1 MNEIE
6 LVTDVLNMI
15 ISSLE
20 ERKYL
25 RELKKVINNIETED
39 KDFDKVKDY
48 LATILKEDIT
58 SKKEALSELDDK
70 FSPEVTSK
78 LNLNGT
84 KYSIKYKEN
93 FLKNLN
99 VERFLRITGYYTNKI
114 NESLLKL
121 GTVRSERVKSQL
133 MDLITNTS
141 KELQD
146 ELMNQRVSSD
156 RSSSFIIDPY
166 NKDLTIENL
175 SRVIENTAQIE
186 NQIIKTFPGF
196 DIVANGGL
204 KLGTTTLIVAKP
216 NGFKSGL
223 LQNICIYAMMN
234 NTPDKFIVPTGKI
247 PAVFFISLENTERQ
261 LYQRHL
267 SFFLG
272 SREETKRITKDM
284 STAQIAEYVSRMT
297 INDNKAY
304 LPIIYIDRFGAET
317 DMDDIAAEIS
327 EYEQLGYHPVLL
339 GIDYLTK
346 LTTVDPKY
354 RSYSDVSM
362 EGSRKQAKKSD
373 EIRRYC
379 ESRNIACVVPEQLST
394 DAINILESLR
404 PECRRVDP
412 LYLCTLDMINGSR
425 DLSKE
430 YENVIFIYKS
440 EVNSLEQG
448 TDTTKVDEYIS
459 LINKKTRE
467 EKCLY
472 VLSNRDKINGPLVD
486 IQTKKLKA
494 GPLRE
499 KMKETADL
507 HAVMPLHGY
516 RISDTDYAKTIRA
529 YYVNDNTDA
538 VSLSDLMEDSH
549 RLLTDISDVFN
560 ETSNKD
566 KLVGELLL

>member
-15 ISSLE
+15 ISSLD

-25 RELKKVINNIETED
+25 RELKKVINNIDTQD
-39 KDFDKVKDY
+39 KEFGKVKEY
-48 LATILKEDIT
+48 LATILTEDIT

-70 FSPEVTSK
+70 FDSSIISR
-78 LNLNGT
+78 LNLTGAR
-84 KYSIKYKEN
+84 YSMKYKEN

-99 VERFLRITGYYTNKI
+99 VERFLRTVNHFTNII
-114 NESLLKL
+114 NEDLLKL
-121 GTVRSERVKSQL
+121 GTARSDKVKSQL

-146 ELMNQRVSSD
+146 ELVNQKIRSD
-156 RSSSFIIDPY
+156 KSTSFIIDPN
-166 NKDLTIENL
+166 NKELTIENL
-175 SRVIENTAQIE
+175 SRVIETS
-186 NQIIKTFPGF
+186 NQIDNQTIKTFPGF
-196 DIVANGGL
+196 DIVVNGGL

-216 NGFKSGL
+216 SGFKSGL

-234 NTPDKFIVPTGKI
+234 NTPDKFDVPPGKV
-247 PAVFFISLENTERQ
+247 PAIFFISLENTERQ

-267 SFFLG
+267 SFFLN
-272 SREETKRITKDM
+272 SSANVKEITKNM
-284 STAQIAEYVSRMT
+284 STIEIAEYVSKMT
-297 INDNKAY
+297 LDNAQIH
-304 LPIIYIDRFGAET
+304 LPIIYIDRFGSET
-317 DMDDIAAEIS
+317 DMDNIAAEIS

-346 LTTVDPKY
+346 LTTIDPKY
-354 RSYSDVSM
+354 RNYSDVSM
-362 EGSRKQAKKSD
+362 EGARKQAKKSD

-379 ESRNIACVVPEQLST
+379 KSRNIACVVPEQLSS

-412 LYLCTLDMINGSR
+412 LYSCTLDMINGSR

-440 EVNSLEQG
+440 EIASLEMG

-467 EKCLY
+467 EKSLY
-472 VLSNRDKINGPLVD
+472 VLSNRDKINGPLVE

-507 HAVMPLHGY
+507 HVVMPLIGY

-529 YYVNDNTDA
+529 FYVNDNTDC
-538 VSLSDLMEDSH
+538 VSLSDLMQDSH
-549 RLLTDISDVFN
+549 KLLTDISDVFS
-560 ETSNKD
+560 ETNNKD
-566 KLVGELLL
+566 KMIGDLLL